1 MKPTRLLGLP
11 AVAAIALASC
21 TSGGPVT
28 YSGPS
33 APATSPSPSG
43 ALIRALWILS
53 PVGLSLRETPE
64 PGGKPLLTIPQG
76 TQVTATEF
84 RAGTPGWYHV
94 SFNGTTG
101 WLADKDIRSIPPQ
114 ALLTARAQL
123 AYSNTGASY
132 YFLYPA
138 TWSVQERGNDV
149 ELDGPPPS
157 GGAPATALATPPSPP
172 ANAPLQAGVTPARLT
187 VHFAGT
193 VDQLGNVPTSS
204 GANLDTAD
212 FEVGGFTAVKRT
224 FSLSSGG
231 YEADIKVRYSAD
243 HAVLVSLR
251 SPVQQDFDIFVE
263 VLASFGFS
271 LAPSPAASPSHSP

>member
-1 MKPTRLLGLP
+1 M
-11 AVAAIALASC
+11 
-21 TSGGPVT
+21 T

-64 PGGKPLLTIPQG
+64 AGGKPLLTIPQG

-84 RAGTPGWYHV
+84 RAGSPGWYHV
-94 SFNGTTG
+94 TYNGATG
-101 WLADKDIRSIPPQ
+101 WLADRDVRSIPPQ

-123 AYSNTGASY
+123 AYSNPAASY

-157 GGAPATALATPPSPP
+157 GAAPVTAPATPV

-187 VHFAGT
+187 VHFAAT
-193 VDQLGNVPTSS
+193 VDQLGNIPTSS
-204 GANLDTAD
+204 GANLDTGD

-224 FSLSSGG
+224 FSLGNGG

-243 HAVLVSLR
+243 HAVLVTLR
-251 SPVQQDFDIFVE
+251 SPAQADFDIFVE
-263 VLASFGFS
+263 VLSSFGFS
-271 LAPSPAASPSHSP
+271 LAPSPAPSPSHSP